1 MVRTQYGFR
10 HNRSTIHAILDLIMS
25 CFDNINSKK
34 FSTMIFLDI
43 KKAFDSV
50 SQNELLKILDYCG
63 IRGVANLLLKS
74 YLNDRPQ
81 YVLIDNHQSSEKII
95 EYGIP

>member
-1 MVRTQYGFR
+1 
-10 HNRSTIHAILDLIMS
+10 
-25 CFDNINSKK
+25 
-34 FSTMIFLDI
+34 MIFLDI